1 MDWFASLKLRTRV
14 LFAPVC
20 VMLLFTLSVMLL
32 IGQLKQTRSASE
44 RYADLSQIDHVAQ
57 SSSANTYKGLCW
69 ASAGFPAPRIDSLFK
84 KNLAQLD
91 SLHADLMR
99 DTSNLAPDDLVGI
112 RLADSLLAGYRKVVA
127 DMQDIAIGDMG
138 FASMYLGTAEDKF
151 RAVDTTIGR
160 RMDVQHDR
168 MEASLVATRRAS
180 LWSLA
185 IGVLVGIAVSIFVA
199 RKIVHQIGG
208 EPSYAAQVV
217 RAVAEG
223 DFTTRVE
230 LIRGDNSSLLAD
242 LDRMCLSL
250 LAKLGGTPDQALDVV
265 GKVASG
271 DLSVDVPV
279 RAGDTSS
286 LLHSMKGM
294 VDQLRGI
301 AAKIRRSSDTI
312 ASASEEISDS
322 AESLSQGAT
331 EQSAN
336 VEETSS
342 AVEEISSTVAH
353 NAENAR
359 VTDGI
364 ASQAAEHAA
373 RSGEAVKH
381 TVEAMRE
388 ITSKIGII
396 DDIAYQTNLLALNAA
411 IEAAR
416 AGAHGRG
423 FAVVAAEVRRLAE
436 RSQVA
441 AQEIGNV
448 ARNSVSLS
456 EQAGRSLDELVPSI
470 RKTADLVQEISSASK
485 EQATGLQ
492 QIGTSV
498 FQLSQTT
505 QGAAS
510 ASEELN
516 ATATEM
522 RSQAARLQ
530 EVVRWFR
537 VRESDAVVASGRD
550 TDDDSGSDA
559 ESDLAEF

>member
-1 MDWFASLKLRTRV
+1 MNWFAGLKLRTRI

-20 VMLLFTLSVMLL
+20 VLLLFTLSVMVL
-32 IGQLKQTRSASE
+32 IGQLKLTRNAAE
-44 RYADLSQIDHVAQ
+44 RFADLSQIDHVAQ

-84 KNLAQLD
+84 RNLSQLD
-91 SLHADLMR
+91 SLHLALIQ
-99 DTSNLAPDDLVGI
+99 DTASLPADDLLGI
-112 RLADSLLAGYRKVVA
+112 KLADSLLAGYRQVVS

-160 RMDVQHDR
+160 RMDLQRDR
-168 MEASLVATRRAS
+168 METSLVATRLSS

-185 IGVLVGIAVSIFVA
+185 IGVFVGIMVSLFVA
-199 RKIVHQIGG
+199 RKVVFQIGG

-217 RAVAEG
+217 RAVAGG
-223 DFTTRVE
+223 DFATRVE
-230 LIRGDNSSLLAD
+230 LRRGDSTSLLAD
-242 LDRMCLSL
+242 LDKMCLSL
-250 LAKLGGTPDQALDVV
+250 LSKLGGTPDQALDVV

-271 DLSVDVPV
+271 DLTIDVPV

-312 ASASEEISDS
+312 ASASQEISDS

-364 ASQAAEHAA
+364 ASQAALHAA

-456 EQAGRSLDELVPSI
+456 EQAGHSLDELVPSI
-470 RKTADLVQEISSASK
+470 RKTADLVQEISAASK
-485 EQATGLQ
+485 EQASGLQ

-498 FQLSQTT
+498 LQLSQTT

-510 ASEELN
+510 ASEQLN

-530 EVVRWFR
+530 DAVRWFR
-537 VRESDAVVASGRD
+537 VRTGDATQRSGQD
-550 TDDDSGSDA
+550 ANDDSGSDDDS
-559 ESDLAEF
+559 ELASF